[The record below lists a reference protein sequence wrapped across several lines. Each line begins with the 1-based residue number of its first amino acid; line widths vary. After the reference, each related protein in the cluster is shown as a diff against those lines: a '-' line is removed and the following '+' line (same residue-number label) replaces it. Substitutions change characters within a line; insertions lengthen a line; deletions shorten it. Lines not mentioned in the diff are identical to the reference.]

1 MQKKNQKIKRMPKSD
16 VITTHMYSMHWKV
29 DAVSKDSAAEKIYEN
44 MNWDVGQQKWTNSQG
59 DCFLKTA
66 PDAEVRGVE
75 EYDSEKVNKNQ

>member
-1 MQKKNQKIKRMPKSD
+1 MPKFD
-16 VITTHMYSMHWKV
+16 VMTTHMYSMHWKV